1 MGEFTDPYLYPGT
14 EVLKN
19 VPGIRDPQA
28 ASRFERRE
36 TLVRRRELERD
47 PVQGVFDLTHLR
59 KIHRRL
65 YQDVWEW
72 AGQIRTVV
80 LTKGASTFLHP
91 SRIELAFKGI
101 HESLQESA
109 LLMDPN
115 ISDGEFVEQAS
126 TLLEQVNYVHPFR
139 EGNGRTQRAYL
150 DQIAALSGRTLSWRN
165 IGRIENERA
174 SIRAFNEGTGEP
186 FKPLIE
192 EILKPPLDGLSLLDE
207 ELYRASNP
215 DCG

>member
-1 MGEFTDPYLYPGT
+1 MGEFIDPYLYPGT
-14 EVLKN
+14 EVLQN
-19 VPGIRDPQA
+19 IPGIRDPQA

-47 PVQGVFDLTHLR
+47 PVQGDFDLAHLCE
-59 KIHRRL
+59 IHRRL

-80 LTKGASTFLHP
+80 ISKGSSTFLHP
-91 SRIELAFKGI
+91 SRIEAAFDGI
-101 HESLQESA
+101 HEDLRHSA
-109 LLMDPN
+109 LLKDSGIPDGDFVKQ
-115 ISDGEFVEQAS
+115 ISDLWEK
-126 TLLEQVNYVHPFR
+126 VNYVHPFR

-174 SIRAFNEGTGEP
+174 SIRAFNHGTGEP
-186 FKPLIE
+186 FEPLIE

-207 ELYRASNP
+207 ELYRVSNP
-215 DCG
+215 GGN